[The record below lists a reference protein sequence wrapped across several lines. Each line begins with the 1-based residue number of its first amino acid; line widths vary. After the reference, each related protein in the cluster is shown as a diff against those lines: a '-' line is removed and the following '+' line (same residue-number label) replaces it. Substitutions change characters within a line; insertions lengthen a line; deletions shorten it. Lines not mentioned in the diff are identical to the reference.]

1 MAQLPAARPS
11 LFSVFRNRN
20 FTLIW
25 TGDLISQFGS
35 GITAIASSIL
45 VYRVTGS
52 ALSVGLM
59 LMATALPGLIFG
71 LVAGV
76 FVDRIDRKRIMVVAD
91 IIRAVLIGLIPI
103 LLPHG
108 IIWLYISV
116 ALSSTIAQ
124 FFNPAS
130 ESVLPDVATEEE
142 LGAANSLL
150 SISSVGAMGLGFAAA
165 GFITSRLPVEIA
177 FYIDAATFVISA
189 LLVLF
194 VHIPPFKVEGEASV
208 SLVLRNLKEGGV
220 FLWNSPIL
228 RSAFLIMIP
237 MSILF
242 GLNNAVLLPFATR
255 ALHATE
261 FEYSLIEGLSLVG
274 FVVGGFVMAAVADRL
289 REGQWIAI
297 SFLGMGAATGVLAE
311 LQHVPVAIAVCIV
324 CSFFNVPVFIARRLI
339 VQRSTRREVRG
350 RVASAFSVSR
360 DVMFVIGMGL
370 AGLGDLI
377 DVRLLLLAVGLL
389 LVVIGVIALV
399 LPGLGRPAAEWKR
412 AIALLRGVSTA
423 PGLAAGRAVTLMDLE
438 QYASSIP
445 LLAALSLKEQQH
457 LIAEMRYIDATAG
470 TAIVRQGERSDAA
483 YFILSGRAV
492 AGRTENGREQV
503 LEVLHAGD
511 FFGEIA
517 ALSGITRT
525 ANVVVDE
532 SAALLRVP
540 AATLKEM
547 SANSELNRIFY
558 SKMMER
564 MVRMNMLELPRA
576 VGSEPALRELRA
588 SQPAEPLP
596 LTI

>member
-1 MAQLPAARPS
+1 MAEATTARPS

-20 FTLIW
+20 FTFMW

-71 LVAGV
+71 LIAGV
-76 FVDRIDRKRIMVVAD
+76 FVDRVDRKRIMVVANV
-91 IIRAVLIGLIPI
+91 IRALLIGMIPL
-103 LLPHG
+103 LLPYG
-108 IIWLYISV
+108 IHWLYISV

-130 ESVLPDVATEEE
+130 ESVLPDVATEQE
-142 LGAANSLL
+142 LASANSLL
-150 SISSVGAMGLGFAAA
+150 SISSVGAMGLGYAAA
-165 GFITSRLPVEIA
+165 GFITSNLPVEIA
-177 FYIDAATFVISA
+177 FYIDAVTFVVAA
-189 LLVLF
+189 LLVVF
-194 VHIPPFKVEGEASV
+194 VAIPPITVEDDTNVGV
-208 SLVLRNLKEGGV
+208 VLHNLKEGGT

-237 MSILF
+237 MAVLF
-242 GLNNAVLLPFATR
+242 GLNNSILLPFATR
-255 ALHATE
+255 ALNATE

-297 SFLGMGAATGVLAE
+297 SFFGMGAAMAVTSQLN
-311 LQHVPVAIAVCIV
+311 HVPIVIAVSIIG
-324 CSFFNVPVFIARRLI
+324 SFFNVPVFIARRLI
-339 VQRSTRREVRG
+339 VQRNTRREVRG

-360 DVMFVIGMGL
+360 DVMFVVGMGL
-370 AGLGDLI
+370 AGLA
-377 DVRLLLLAVGLL
+377 DVMDIRLLLLIVGAL
-389 LVVIGVIALV
+389 LVALGVVAV
-399 LPGLGRPAAEWKR
+399 VVPGLGRPAAEWKR
-412 AIALLRGVSTA
+412 AIALLRGAASA
-423 PGLAAGRAVTLMDLE
+423 PGLAPGRAVTLVDLE
-438 QYASSIP
+438 TYAASIP
-445 LLAALSLKEQQH
+445 LLAALTLREQQH
-457 LIAEMRYIDATAG
+457 LIAEVRYIDAAAG

-492 AGRTENGREQV
+492 AGRAENGQEQV
-503 LEVLHAGD
+503 LETLHGGD

-517 ALSGITRT
+517 ALSGIPRT

-532 SAALLRVP
+532 PAALLRVP

-547 SANSELNRIFY
+547 SANPELNRIFY

-564 MVRMNMLELPRA
+564 MVRMNMVELPRITG
-576 VGSEPALRELRA
+576 VYSELRA
-588 SQPAEPLP
+588 PQPAEPLP
-596 LTI
+596 LTS